1 MKVTVNEH
9 GEAISRMAEIDK
21 ESKTREQTM
30 LALKKL
36 FDYLDDNERSLSW
49 LARKCDVSPTTVHY
63 WAIGKNLP
71 TNKHKVKIQEAT
83 GIKL

>member
-1 MKVTVNEH
+1 MIILDDMYKTEMKEKNMN
-9 GEAISRMAEIDK
+9 RMTKVIK
-21 ESKTREQTM
+21 
-30 LALKKL
+30 
-36 FDYLDDNERSLSW
+36 YLVDNERSLSW

-71 TNKHKVKIQEAT
+71 TNKHKVLIKEIT

>member
-1 MKVTVNEH
+1 MKKVIE
-9 GEAISRMAEIDK
+9 
-21 ESKTREQTM
+21 
-30 LALKKL
+30 
-36 FDYLDDNERSLSW
+36 YLEDNERSLSW

-71 TNKHKVKIQEAT
+71 TNKHKVKIKEIT

>member
-1 MKVTVNEH
+1 MKVTVNEF
-9 GEAISRMAEIDK
+9 GEALNRMAEIVK
-21 ESKTREQTM
+21 ESKRREQNM

-63 WAIGKNLP
+63 WAIGKNAP
-71 TNKHKVKIQEAT
+71 TNKHKVKIKEVT

>member
-1 MKVTVNEH
+1 MKKVIEDL
-9 GEAISRMAEIDK
+9 E
-21 ESKTREQTM
+21 
-30 LALKKL
+30 
-36 FDYLDDNERSLSW
+36 DNDRSLSW

-71 TNKHKVKIQEAT
+71 TNKHKVKIKEIT